1 MNNIMLIKHYVRLY
15 QCHGLGN
22 VVISREAL
30 EFLRLEKKLNKP
42 HIVIYR
48 GILNLAYG
56 YNSVFTFTPKVKVE
70 AKRPN
75 EYFIMYDDCYA
86 IPIWIEKGLLAK
98 IEKQPILISMKK
110 NGLFKGLKLEIGI
123 KVLNRQ

>member
-1 MNNIMLIKHYVRLY
+1 MGNI
-15 QCHGLGN
+15 
-22 VVISREAL
+22 VISREAL
-30 EFLRLEKKLNKP
+30 YFLHIKKKLSNP

-56 YNSVFTFTPKVKVE
+56 YNSAFTFTSKVKVE

-75 EYFIMYDDCYA
+75 EYFIMYDESQG
-86 IPIWIEKGLLAK
+86 IPIWIERGLLTK
-98 IEKQPILISMKK
+98 LEDQPILISMKK
-110 NGLFKGLKLEIGI
+110 YGLFKGLKLEIGT

>member
-1 MNNIMLIKHYVRLY
+1 MGNI
-15 QCHGLGN
+15 
-22 VVISREAL
+22 VISREAL
-30 EFLRLEKKLNKP
+30 YFLHIKKKLSNP

-56 YNSVFTFTPKVKVE
+56 YNSAFTFTSKVKVE

-75 EYFIMYDDCYA
+75 EYFIMYDESQG
-86 IPIWIEKGLLAK
+86 IPIWIERGLLTK
-98 IEKQPILISMKK
+98 LEDQPILISMKK
-110 NGLFKGLKLEIGI
+110 NGLFKGLKLEIGT

>member
-1 MNNIMLIKHYVRLY
+1 MGNI
-15 QCHGLGN
+15 
-22 VVISREAL
+22 VISRDVL
-30 EFLRLEKKLNKP
+30 YFLRFQKKLNNP

-56 YNSVFTFTPKVKVE
+56 YNSAFTFVPKVKVQ

-75 EYFIMYDDCYA
+75 EYFIIYDGSYG
-86 IPIWIEKGLLAK
+86 IPIWVEKGLLTNLAD
-98 IEKQPILISMKK
+98 QPILISMKK
-110 NGLFKGLKLEIGI
+110 NGPFKGLKLEVGI

>member
-1 MNNIMLIKHYVRLY
+1 
-15 QCHGLGN
+15 LGN

-30 EFLRLEKKLNKP
+30 YFLCLERKLNDPKN
-42 HIVIYR
+42 IVIYR

-56 YNSVFTFTPKVKVE
+56 YNSAFTFTLKVKVQ

-75 EYFIMYDDCYA
+75 EYFVMYDHTYG
-86 IPIWIEKGLLAK
+86 IPIWIEKGLLPK

-110 NGLFKGLKLEIGI
+110 NGLFKGLKLDIGT
-123 KVLNRQ
+123 KVLNRP

>member
-1 MNNIMLIKHYVRLY
+1 
-15 QCHGLGN
+15 LGN
-22 VVISREAL
+22 IVISREAL
-30 EFLRLEKKLNKP
+30 YFLHIEKKLSNP

-56 YNSVFTFTPKVKVE
+56 YNSAFTFTSKVKVE

-75 EYFIMYDDCYA
+75 EYFIMYDESQG
-86 IPIWIEKGLLAK
+86 IPIWIERGLLTK
-98 IEKQPILISMKK
+98 LEDQPILISMKK
-110 NGLFKGLKLEIGI
+110 YGLFKGLKLEIGT